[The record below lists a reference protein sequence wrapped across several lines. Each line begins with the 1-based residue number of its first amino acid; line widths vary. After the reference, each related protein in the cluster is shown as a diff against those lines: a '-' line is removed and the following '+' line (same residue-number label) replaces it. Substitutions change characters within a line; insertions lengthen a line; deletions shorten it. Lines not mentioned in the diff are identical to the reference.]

1 MYFNNLK
8 HHRKYMKKLLLLLLI
23 IAGFNIADAQ
33 TKPGPA
39 EAKLTNALC
48 DCISKL
54 DKTKITNSDEAN
66 KAFMDCFTK
75 QAEFL
80 PDVAAE
86 RGVEMTDGEA
96 MNKIGSD
103 IGGNLMKQK
112 CDGFMAL
119 ALKMAEKDK
128 EQGAP
133 EAQSTTGV
141 FKRIDNK
148 GFNYIVIADAA
159 GSQKSFLWLHEFAG
173 SDKFTG
179 LTNTLLNKKLKI
191 TWQEMEV
198 YLPAAKGYYKVKEIT
213 AVDIL

>member
-1 MYFNNLK
+1 
-8 HHRKYMKKLLLLLLI
+8 MKKLLLLLLI
-23 IAGFNIADAQ
+23 IAGFNTSKAQ
-33 TKPGPA
+33 TTPGPA
-39 EAKLTNALC
+39 ETKLTNALC

-54 DKTKITNSDEAN
+54 DKSKLTTSAEAN
-66 KAFMDCFTK
+66 KAFMDCFTQ

-86 RGVEMTDGEA
+86 RGVEMTDDQA
-96 MNKIGSD
+96 MNKIGAD

-112 CDGFMAL
+112 CDGFMKL

-128 EQGAP
+128 EEPAV
-133 EAQSTTGV
+133 QSTTGA

-148 GFNYIVIADAA
+148 GFNYIVIADNA

-179 LTNTLLNKKLKI
+179 LTGTLLNKKLKI
-191 TWQEMEV
+191 TWHEMEV

-213 AVDIL
+213 AVDFL

>member
-1 MYFNNLK
+1 LYFNNLK
-8 HHRKYMKKLLLLLLI
+8 HAHNQMKKLLLLLILTAT
-23 IAGFNIADAQ
+23 IALGKAQ

-39 EAKLTNALC
+39 ETKLTNALC

-54 DKTKITNSDEAN
+54 DKTKITNSEEAN

-86 RGVEMTDGEA
+86 RGVEMTDDEA

-112 CDGFMAL
+112 CDGFMSL

-128 EQGAP
+128 EKEAP
-133 EAQSTTGV
+133 ETQSTTGV

-148 GFNYIVIADAA
+148 GFNYIVIADAT
-159 GSQKSFLWLHEFAG
+159 GSQKSFLWLREFTG

-179 LTNTLLNKKLKI
+179 ITSTLLNKKLKI
-191 TWQEMEV
+191 TWQEIEV

-213 AVDIL
+213 AVDVL